1 MGKNKEYELAIKI
14 AGEVEKS
21 FYESTKLTKKE
32 LRDMA
37 KQAALTAQASEAM
50 YGAASEHIMSMK
62 NIFSQKNMKDIE
74 PFFTGM
80 EDVAVKSFKAISAAA
95 AASGAVISSGLIA
108 SVNVGSEFESAFAG
122 VEKTVDASNTELA
135 RMRDNIREMVK
146 NEIPM
151 AAAELSAIAESAGQ
165 LGIKNE
171 NIISFTGTMANMSVA
186 TDLDSD
192 EAAAEFAKFANITNM
207 SQDYFG
213 NLGSSVVD
221 LGNNMATQESNIVG
235 MGMRIAAAGNQ
246 INLSEADIMAYAASL
261 SSVGIEEEA
270 GGTAFSKF
278 IKNMQMAVETGNKL
292 KEYASVAGMTGEEFK
307 QAFGEDA
314 TKAINAFL
322 AGLND
327 EERNGKTAIAVLDEM
342 GLTADRMSDTLL
354 RASNASGMF
363 DEALELSTKAWD
375 ENTALANEAA
385 MRYRTFE
392 NQCQMTQN
400 KLNDLGI
407 TVYYGLR
414 PALTEGISLVN
425 GFIDTNLAAE
435 LDSLSKKVPTMTR
448 EAKEMAST
456 ISEFAQPFL
465 AVGGFLKDNPGLLV
479 GTIMGVGTSLATYKV
494 ASGILAVASAFK
506 ALNPAGMAILGI
518 GGVAGVITGIG
529 TAVKKAAAD
538 AKQANLAAHF
548 GDISLSMVELQETA
562 AFIAQSQNF
571 EQLRE
576 AMTAMGMTE
585 EIESEIRSMT
595 EALNK
600 MDWKVSIGMELTESE
615 QEEYRKQIENF
626 ISSTQEYLTN
636 EQYALNLSVNVL
648 FGEDSKKGNAVM
660 DAADDYF
667 TKKQKELAKY
677 QEDMQKLQDE
687 YFSDGF
693 LSSEESAEIAEL
705 REKIY
710 QLQMDLTGNEYASN
724 LDAITRK
731 YQKGNL
737 DADSMI
743 NLISEVTTESTKQ
756 ASEYEKN
763 YRNVLNKYGGIF
775 SGEQY
780 DTEAADATT
789 AYLLQEVSREAQA
802 LQAEMNLI
810 REAYRE
816 EFDPLI
822 REMQQLAD
830 TETGNILRDVALG
843 GAPNLHLEDFGE
855 SIVKS
860 SDVSKDTRDA
870 WADIYEPI
878 SSQYEHLIELERQL
892 ASYNIAIPDEVREIM
907 ATTGA
912 FGGIAGDS
920 EAASS
925 LAGQL
930 MAGKEEYQKY
940 GEMIVEGGGYIPEQ
954 WAAVFSD
961 GVAEYQSVINEAAKL
976 SGNEASSEYV
986 EECRKVFE
994 NAAFSIPVNIVQN
1007 GIGIAESNLVGHK
1020 DGGIFASPHL
1030 AWVAE
1035 AGYPESIIPLNGS
1048 KEAMDLWLKTGE
1060 LMGMDGLTGGSE
1072 PLIDDIAEL
1081 AYSGGGET
1089 VLQIDNSRIIYYNGS
1104 ESSKEELENILEDE
1118 NEKFARLMEIYL
1130 SNNRRTRFYD

>member
-32 LRDMA
+32 LQDIA
-37 KQAALTAQASEAM
+37 KQAARTAQASQAVPKEAT
-50 YGAASEHIMSMK
+50 EHMMLMK
-62 NIFSQKNMKDIE
+62 DIFSQKNMKDIE
-74 PFFTGM
+74 PFFTGL
-80 EDVAVKSFKAISAAA
+80 ENAAVKSFRAVSAAA
-95 AASGAVISSGLIA
+95 MASGAMISSGLIA

-122 VEKTVDASNTELA
+122 VEKTVNASNTELA
-135 RMRDNIREMVK
+135 MMRDNIREMAR

-171 NIISFTGTMANMSVA
+171 NIIGFTGTMANMDVA
-186 TDLDSD
+186 TDLGSK
-192 EAAAEFAKFANITNM
+192 EAAEEFAKFANITKM
-207 SQDYFG
+207 SQDYFS
-213 NLGSSVVD
+213 NLGSSVVA

-235 MGMRIAAAGNQ
+235 MGMRIAAAGHQ
-246 INLSEADIMAYAASL
+246 VNLSESDIMAYAASL

-270 GGTAFSKF
+270 GGSAFSKVLT
-278 IKNMQMAVETGNKL
+278 NLQMAVETGEKL
-292 KEYASVAGMTGEEFK
+292 KEYADVAGMSGEEFK
-307 QAFGEDA
+307 QTFGEDT
-314 TKAINAFL
+314 TKAINSFI

-327 EERNGKTAIAVLDEM
+327 AERNGKSAIAVLDEM
-342 GLTADRMSDTLL
+342 GLTEVRLRDTLL
-354 RASNASGMF
+354 RAANASEIF
-363 DEALELSTKAWD
+363 DNALTISSDAWN

-385 MRYRTFE
+385 QRYKTFE
-392 NQCQMTQN
+392 SQCQMTQN
-400 KLNDLGI
+400 KLSDIGI
-407 TVYYGLR
+407 TVYDDLR

-425 GFIDTNLAAE
+425 GFIDTNLAGE
-435 LDSLSKKVPTMTR
+435 IDSLSKKVPTMTR
-448 EAKEMAST
+448 EAKEMAAT

-465 AVGGFLKDNPGLLV
+465 AVGGFLRDNPGLLV
-479 GTIMGVGTSLATYKV
+479 GTIAGVGTSLATYKI
-494 ASGILAVASAFK
+494 ASGISAVTNAFK
-506 ALNPAGMAILGI
+506 ALNPAGMAILGL
-518 GGVAGVITGIG
+518 GGVAGVITGISKS
-529 TAVKKAAAD
+529 VKKAAED

-548 GDISLSMVELQETA
+548 GDISLSMAELQETA
-562 AFIAQSQNF
+562 AFIARSQNF

-576 AMTAMGMTE
+576 AMTSMGMTE
-585 EIESEIRSMT
+585 EIESEIRSTT

-615 QEEYRKQIENF
+615 QEEYRNQIESF

-660 DAADDYF
+660 NAADDYF
-667 TKKQKELAKY
+667 AKKQKELAKY
-677 QEDMQKLQDE
+677 QEDMRKLQDE
-687 YFSDGF
+687 YFADNF
-693 LSSEESAEIAEL
+693 LSPEESAEIAEL
-705 REKIY
+705 REKISR
-710 QLQMDLTGNEYASN
+710 LQMDLTGNEYASN

-731 YQKGNL
+731 YQGGNL
-737 DADSMI
+737 DADSVI
-743 NLISEVTTESTKQ
+743 NLISEVNSESAKQ

-763 YRNVLNKYGGIF
+763 YRNVLNQYGGIF

-780 DTEAADATT
+780 DTEATDATT
-789 AYLLQEVSREAQA
+789 AFLLQEASREAQA
-802 LQAEMNLI
+802 LQAEINLI
-810 REAYRE
+810 REAYSE

-843 GAPNLHLEDFGE
+843 AAPNLHLEDFGE

-870 WADIYEPI
+870 WADIYEPM
-878 SSQYEHLIELERQL
+878 SSQYEHLIDLNRQL
-892 ASYNIAIPDEVREIM
+892 AGYKIEIPEEVRETM
-907 ATTGA
+907 ATVGA

-930 MAGKEEYQKY
+930 MKEKEEYQKY

-954 WAAVFSD
+954 WASVFSE

-976 SGNEASSEYV
+976 SGNEASNEYV

-994 NAAFSIPVNIVQN
+994 NAAFSIPVNMIQN

-1020 DGGIFASPHL
+1020 DGGIFNTPHM

-1060 LMGMDGLTGGSE
+1060 LLGMDGLTGGPE
-1072 PLIDDIAEL
+1072 PLADDIAEL

-1089 VLQIDNSRIIYYNGS
+1089 VLQIENSPVIYFYGNAPD
-1104 ESSKEELENILEDE
+1104 KEEIEGILEDE
-1118 NEKFARLMEIYL
+1118 NEKFARMMETYL

>member
-32 LRDMA
+32 LQDIA
-37 KQAALTAQASEAM
+37 KQAARTAQAAQAVSKE
-50 YGAASEHIMSMK
+50 ASEHMMLMK
-62 NIFSQKNMKDIE
+62 DIFSQKNMKGIE
-74 PFFTGM
+74 PFFTGL
-80 EDVAVKSFKAISAAA
+80 ENAAVKSFRAVSAAA
-95 AASGAVISSGLIA
+95 MASGAVISSGLIA

-122 VEKTVDASNTELA
+122 VKKTVNASNTELA
-135 RMRDNIREMVK
+135 MMRDNIREMAK

-171 NIISFTGTMANMSVA
+171 NIIGFTGTMANMSVA

-192 EAAAEFAKFANITNM
+192 EAAAEFAKFANITKM
-207 SQDYFG
+207 SQDYFS
-213 NLGSSVVD
+213 NLGSSVVA

-278 IKNMQMAVETGNKL
+278 IKNMQMAAETGRQL

-307 QAFGEDA
+307 QTFSEDA

-322 AGLND
+322 VGLND
-327 EERNGKTAIAVLDEM
+327 EERNGKTAIAVLEDM

-363 DEALELSTKAWD
+363 DEALELSAKAWD

-385 MRYRTFE
+385 MRYQTFE

-400 KLNDLGI
+400 KLEDIGI
-407 TVYYGLR
+407 TVYDNLR

-425 GFIDTNLAAE
+425 GFIDTNLAGE
-435 LDSLSKKVPTMTR
+435 IDSLSKKVPTITR
-448 EAKEMAST
+448 EAKEMAAT

-465 AVGGFLKDNPGLLV
+465 AVGGFLRDNPGLLV
-479 GTIMGVGTSLATYKV
+479 GTIAGVGTSLATYKV
-494 ASGILAVASAFK
+494 ASGISAVTNAFK
-506 ALNPAGMAILGI
+506 ALNPAGMAILGL
-518 GGVAGVITGIG
+518 GGVAGVITGISKS
-529 TAVKKAAAD
+529 VKKAAED

-548 GDISLSMVELQETA
+548 GDISLSMAELQETA
-562 AFIAQSQNF
+562 AFIARGSDFQEMQ
-571 EQLRE
+571 E
-576 AMTAMGMTE
+576 AIAAMGMAE
-585 EIESEIRSMT
+585 EVEKEIRSTT

-615 QEEYRKQIENF
+615 QEEYRNQIESF

-667 TKKQKELAKY
+667 ANKQKELVKY
-677 QEDMQKLQDE
+677 QEDMRKLQEE
-687 YFSDGF
+687 YFADSF
-693 LSSEESAEIAEL
+693 LSPEEAAEIAEL
-705 REKIY
+705 REKIS

-731 YQKGNL
+731 HQGSDL
-737 DADSMI
+737 DADSII
-743 NLISEVTTESTKQ
+743 NLISEVSSESDKQ
-756 ASEYEKN
+756 AAENEKN
-763 YRNVLNKYGGIF
+763 YRSVLNQYDRIF

-780 DTEAADATT
+780 NIEADDATT
-789 AYLLQEVSREAQA
+789 AHLLQEAHRVTQA
-802 LQAEMNLI
+802 LQTEMNLI
-810 REAYRE
+810 KEAYGE

-843 GAPNLHLEDFGE
+843 AAPNLHLEDFGE

-870 WADIYEPI
+870 WADIYEPM
-878 SSQYEHLIELERQL
+878 SSQYKYLIDLDRQL
-892 ASYNIAIPDEVREIM
+892 AGYKIEIPEEVRETM
-907 ATTGA
+907 ATVGA

-925 LAGQL
+925 LAGQ
-930 MAGKEEYQKY
+930 MMREKEEYQKY

-954 WAAVFSD
+954 WASVFSE

-976 SGNEASSEYV
+976 SGNEASNEYV
-986 EECRKVFE
+986 EECRRVFE
-994 NAAFSIPVNIVQN
+994 NAAFSIPVNIIQN

-1020 DGGIFASPHL
+1020 DGGIFNTPHM

-1060 LMGMDGLTGGSE
+1060 LLGMDGLTGGPE
-1072 PLIDDIAEL
+1072 PLIDDISEL
-1081 AYSGGGET
+1081 AYSGSGET

-1104 ESSKEELENILEDE
+1104 DSSREELEAILEDE
-1118 NEKFARLMEIYL
+1118 NEKFARLMETYL
-1130 SNNRRTRFYD
+1130 SNNRRKRFYD